1 MEFLLTSFI
10 YPLQEP
16 LTLSRQLGF
25 SLDNPRTDDEIEA
38 VKEYLLRA
46 YESGYDYKF
55 PIHSEEDIVTL
66 ESIIN
71 AFRDA
76 ISEEDS
82 YMKNK
87 FYQYERENIFD
98 FLASIWIIARFE
110 DEGIGEELREE
121 HQKLREEG
129 QFGFFILDDDHPLI
143 KNAENL
149 ANYCSLLSLLIH
161 TQQDSYFGRSFL
173 IESSTIDSDR
183 PVERIWQEYFMFG
196 VASHSYP
203 ESHDELRWIF
213 FPYVKEKIVSVSA
226 LLERTFESG
235 LREKLLYVGSI
246 LKIIS
251 HEVSDIRTRVVMMTS
266 ILELLLTHNP
276 DFNRFNVEDSI
287 SKQFQLK
294 VSILVYLND
303 KTVDI
308 NAIKSRLKTIYQQRS
323 NIAHGNFSAVN
334 KYINGLSKKEGKE
347 EYFDDLVVD
356 LYKYVRSVL
365 EEYLKDF
372 RFVEFLKEN

>member
-25 SLDNPRTDDEIEA
+25 SLDNPRTDDEIKT

-46 YESGYDYKF
+46 YDSRYDYKF
-55 PIHSEEDIVTL
+55 PIYSEEDIVTL
-66 ESIIN
+66 ESILST
-71 AFRDA
+71 FRDA
-76 ISEEDS
+76 TSEEDP
-82 YMKNK
+82 YLKDK
-87 FYQYERENIFD
+87 FSQYERENIFD
-98 FLASIWIIARFE
+98 FLASIWIVARFE

-121 HQKLREEG
+121 HEKIREEG
-129 QFGFFILDDDHPLI
+129 KYGFFLLDDDHPLI

-161 TQQDSYFGRSFL
+161 TEEDSYFGRSL
-173 IESSTIDSDR
+173 LVDSRAIDSDR
-183 PVERIWQEYFMFG
+183 PVERVWQEYLMFG
-196 VASHSYP
+196 VASRSYP

-213 FPYVKEKIVSVSA
+213 FPYVRNKIITVSE
-226 LLERTFESG
+226 LLERALESG
-235 LREKLLYVGSI
+235 LSEKLLYVGSI

-276 DFNRFNVEDSI
+276 DFNRFNIEDSI

-294 VSILVYLND
+294 VSILVYLNN
-303 KTVDI
+303 KTIDI
-308 NAIKSRLKTIYQQRS
+308 NTVKSRLKTIYQQRS

-334 KYINGLSKKEGKE
+334 KYINSLSKKEGKE

-356 LYKYVRSVL
+356 LYGYARAVL
-365 EEYLKDF
+365 EEYLKDS
-372 RFVEFLKEN
+372 RFVEFLREN

>member
-129 QFGFFILDDDHPLI
+129 QFGFFIL
-143 KNAENL
+143 
-149 ANYCSLLSLLIH
+149 
-161 TQQDSYFGRSFL
+161 
-173 IESSTIDSDR
+173 
-183 PVERIWQEYFMFG
+183 
-196 VASHSYP
+196 
-203 ESHDELRWIF
+203 
-213 FPYVKEKIVSVSA
+213 A
-226 LLERTFESG
+226 LLG
-235 LREKLLYVGSI
+235 LRG
-246 LKIIS
+246 
-251 HEVSDIRTRVVMMTS
+251 
-266 ILELLLTHNP
+266 
-276 DFNRFNVEDSI
+276 
-287 SKQFQLK
+287 
-294 VSILVYLND
+294 
-303 KTVDI
+303 
-308 NAIKSRLKTIYQQRS
+308 
-323 NIAHGNFSAVN
+323 
-334 KYINGLSKKEGKE
+334 
-347 EYFDDLVVD
+347 
-356 LYKYVRSVL
+356 
-365 EEYLKDF
+365 
-372 RFVEFLKEN
+372 